1 MTPNRAGREG
11 SETTMTTYRRF
22 WRTGGWAALWAVGSL
37 ATAACSDLLD
47 VELPGKVVTEQL
59 DDPSLANALASG
71 VVSTFECGW
80 THFVAGTNA
89 LSDQVLS
96 TSGQGNTNTWGLR
109 TVLENNINLTDNCDA
124 AVGGYTFLA
133 PLQATRVLAD
143 NAFTRIDGFPDA
155 RVPNKA
161 LLKAQVKTY
170 AAYATIPLGE
180 AFCSMAFDQ
189 GPVITPAQALQDAE
203 TRLTE
208 AFNLATTANS
218 ADLRN
223 MALVGRARVRLDL
236 GNFAGARADAEQV
249 TAGYVK
255 NATRG
260 ATDRHRWNLLY
271 EFQNNEVTQSLRH
284 TTIAP
289 AFRDVRWEGVA
300 DPRVKVTATTLLAG
314 DNLTPLFRHAKA
326 LSRSDPVLIASF
338 REARLIV
345 AEAAARSGDLP
356 TARTVINAL
365 HTAANIPGYDLG
377 DTATQ
382 NEVIAQVIEER
393 ARELFMEV
401 GARYNDHLRFR
412 STAFKIPF
420 RGEAG
425 SVHPNGVD
433 QRNQQYGSTTCVPLA
448 AAETLGR

>member
-1 MTPNRAGREG
+1 MNSIIRRWRVRGIALVGALSALG
-11 SETTMTTYRRF
+11 TT
-22 WRTGGWAALWAVGSL
+22 
-37 ATAACSDLLD
+37 ACSNLLD
-47 VELPGKVVTEQL
+47 VELPGKVVTDQL
-59 DDPSLANALASG
+59 DDPSLATALANG
-71 VVSTFECGW
+71 VVITFECGW
-80 THFVAGTNA
+80 SQYVAAANA
-89 LSDQVLS
+89 LSDQVIS
-96 TSGQGNTNTWGLR
+96 TSGQGNTNVWGLR
-109 TVLENNINLTDNCDA
+109 TVLDNNLNLTDGCDG
-124 AVGGYTFLA
+124 AVGGYNFLV

-143 NAFTRIDGFPDA
+143 NAFAKIDGFPDA
-155 RVPNKA
+155 RVPTKA
-161 LLKAQVKTY
+161 LLKAQIKTY

-180 AFCSMAFDQ
+180 AFCSMAFNQ
-189 GPVITPAQALQDAE
+189 GPILTPQQALQDAE

-208 AFNLATTANS
+208 ALGLATAANS

-249 TAGYVK
+249 PATYVR

-271 EFQNNEVTQSLRH
+271 EFQNNEVSQALRH

-289 AFRDVRWEGVA
+289 AFRDVRWQGVP

-314 DNLTPLFRHAKA
+314 DNISLLYRHAKA
-326 LSRSDPVLIASF
+326 LSRSDPVLVASG

-345 AEAAARSGDLP
+345 AEAAARAGDLA

-365 HTAANIPGYDLG
+365 HTAAGIPGYDAG
-377 DTATQ
+377 NTATQ
-382 NEVIAQVIEER
+382 NEVITQVIDER
-393 ARELFMEV
+393 VRELFMEA

-412 STAFKIPF
+412 ATPFKIPF
-420 RGEAG
+420 RGEPG

-433 QRNQQYGSTTCVPLA
+433 HRNQQYGSTTCVPLA
-448 AAETLGR
+448 LSETLGR